1 MNRHCAPST
10 IQNADHRLDILS
22 GFIEQMVAKDPE
34 MHPHGRRTAQFAVA
48 LGAALELGGDA
59 LTELYYAGVLHDIG
73 KLTLPDQL
81 LHKDGPLSADEYTL
95 VQSHPRAAAQ
105 LLEPFASLRGVAIL
119 IAHHHEHWDG
129 SGYPFG
135 LRGELIPLGS
145 RILAVTDTYDALT
158 SGQCHRPVHEKD
170 SAVRLLQILAG
181 TQLEPTLVS
190 LWGTLAAA
198 DAFDRPLD
206 ATPLRTLQEATGR
219 SVPTALARVGPLR
232 MLGGPPLPL

>member
-1 MNRHCAPST
+1 MNGYCAPPT
-10 IQNADHRLDILS
+10 IQNADNRPDILS
-22 GFIEQMVAKDPE
+22 CFIEQMAAKDPE

-48 LGAALELGGDA
+48 LGSALGLRGDA
-59 LTELYYAGVLHDIG
+59 LVDLYYAGVLHDIG
-73 KLTLPDQL
+73 KLMLPDAL

-95 VQSHPRAAAQ
+95 VQSHPRAATQ
-105 LLEPFASLRGVAIL
+105 LLEPFASLRGVAVL

-135 LRGELIPLGS
+135 LRGELIPLGA

-170 SAVRLLQILAG
+170 SAVRLLRILAG
-181 TQLEPTLVS
+181 TQLEPALVS
-190 LWGTLAAA
+190 LWETLAATN
-198 DAFDRPLD
+198 AFDCALD
-206 ATPLRTLQEATGR
+206 ATPLRSLQEATGR
-219 SVPTALARVGPLR
+219 SVPTARARVGPLR